1 MKQEIQD
8 LVHNRHIRTLPTH
21 VNNLTNYGLNHNFK
35 LRILSGGEVY
45 YRISNIE
52 PVVITLFVSVKMLLK
67 MSGSISH
74 RSIPFLLKS
83 TYFPLLDQTH
93 NFCQKSHNESAIG
106 MPQHKSNPSTRT
118 TIQSP

>member
-21 VNNLTNYGLNHNFK
+21 VNNLTNYRLNHNFK
-35 LRILSGGEVY
+35 LRILSGREVY
-45 YRISNIE
+45 YRIANIE

-67 MSGSISH
+67 MSGSISY

-83 TYFPLLDQTH
+83 THFPLLDQIH
-93 NFCQKSHNESAIG
+93 NFCQKSHNESGIG

-118 TIQSP
+118 IQSP